1 MPRRSAVPYGYRRI
15 DDAQGNY
22 VTRLPVEPQASV
34 VREIIS
40 RAAQGQAIAG
50 ILRELESRGV
60 PAPRG
65 GPRWSWTVVH
75 DIHVFRPWSRRSAD
89 YRRRSGMPPNRA
101 TSGFLLPL
109 RATVASKQVRGPCG
123 VSMVAL
129 KMRPIFAAVEPCLPA
144 RVLSM
149 ELSMT
154 QRRRLSR

>member
-1 MPRRSAVPYGYRRI
+1 VPRRNAVPYGYRRI

-22 VTRLPVEPQASV
+22 VTQLPVEPQASV

-75 DIHVFRPWSRRSAD
+75 DIARNPAYIGRPAD
-89 YRRRSGMPPNRA
+89 GADPDDLDRVHWTPLVPDQLFFAAQRVLAPPPGGPA
-101 TSGFLLPL
+101 GTYQVLGLLL
-109 RATVASKQVRGPCG
+109 CALGPCRELLA
-123 VSMVAL
+123 SY
-129 KMRPIFAAVEPCLPA
+129 LPG
-144 RVLSM
+144 S
-149 ELSMT
+149 
-154 QRRRLSR
+154 

>member
-1 MPRRSAVPYGYRRI
+1 VPRRNAVPYGYRRI

-22 VTRLPVEPQASV
+22 VTQLPVEPQASV

-75 DIHVFRPWSRRSAD
+75 DIARNPAYIGRPAD
-89 YRRRSGMPPNRA
+89 GADPDDLDRVHWTPLVPDQLFFTAQRVLAPPPGGPASTYQVLGM
-101 TSGFLLPL
+101 LLCAL
-109 RATVASKQVRGPCG
+109 GPCRELL
-123 VSMVAL
+123 A
-129 KMRPIFAAVEPCLPA
+129 PYLPG
-144 RVLSM
+144 S
-149 ELSMT
+149 
-154 QRRRLSR
+154 